1 MPEETEGT
9 TMIALLIIDMQN
21 AYFEDPGLAPRRD
34 ELVLACNRLISD
46 FTGKG
51 AKVLLVGTEHERDK
65 STWSLNML
73 EDDQGFI
80 FRGSDQA
87 DFVPGLE
94 VDGLPRLVK
103 TRDSAF
109 TGTDLIAR
117 LRNWG
122 AEELVLAGVATHN
135 CIAQTAADAFAHNF
149 RVIYA
154 EEAMAS
160 GNERAAADMLRILTD
175 EYRQPVLS
183 TDDIAKRLDGV

>member
-1 MPEETEGT
+1 
-9 TMIALLIIDMQN
+9 MIVLLIIDMQN
-21 AYFEDPGLAPRRD
+21 AYFEDPALAARREGLVR
-34 ELVLACNRLISD
+34 ACNSLIRE
-46 FTGKG
+46 FAGNG

-73 EDDQGFI
+73 DDDQGFI
-80 FRGSDQA
+80 FRGTEQA
-87 DFVPGLE
+87 AMVSGLE
-94 VDGLPRLVK
+94 TGELPRLIK

-109 TGTDLIAR
+109 TGTDLVSR
-117 LRNWG
+117 LLNWD

-149 RVIYA
+149 RVVYA

-160 GNERAAADMLRILTD
+160 GDEQAAADMLRILSA

-183 TDDIAKRLDGV
+183 TDEIAQRLKGI

>member
-1 MPEETEGT
+1 
-9 TMIALLIIDMQN
+9 MIALLIIDMQN
-21 AYFEDPGLAPRRD
+21 AYFEDPGLAPRRE
-34 ELVLACNRLISD
+34 ELVRACNRLISD

-183 TDDIAKRLDGV
+183 TDHIAKRLDGI

>member
-1 MPEETEGT
+1 
-9 TMIALLIIDMQN
+9 MIALLIIDMQN
-21 AYFEDPGLAPRRD
+21 AYFEDPGLAPRRE
-34 ELVLACNRLISD
+34 ELVRACNRLISD

-175 EYRQPVLS
+175 EYRQPVLP
-183 TDDIAKRLDGV
+183 TDDIAKRLDAI

>member
-46 FTGKG
+46 FTAKG

>member
-1 MPEETEGT
+1 
-9 TMIALLIIDMQN
+9 MIALLIIDMQN
-21 AYFEDPGLAPRRD
+21 AYFEDPGLTPRRE
-34 ELVLACNRLISD
+34 ELVRACNRLISD
-46 FTGKG
+46 FTEKG

-87 DFVPGLE
+87 DFVPGLA

-175 EYRQPVLS
+175 EYRQPVLP
-183 TDDIAKRLDGV
+183 TEDIAKRLDGI

>member
-1 MPEETEGT
+1 
-9 TMIALLIIDMQN
+9 MIALLIIDMQN

-34 ELVLACNRLISD
+34 ELVRTCNRLISG
-46 FTGKG
+46 FMENG

-80 FRGSDQA
+80 FRGSQQA
-87 DFVPGLE
+87 DFVPGLQ

-109 TGTDLIAR
+109 IGTDLITR

-135 CIAQTAADAFAHNF
+135 CIAHTAADAFAHNF
-149 RVIYA
+149 RVVYA

-160 GNERAAADMLRILTD
+160 GNEQAAADMLRILTD
-175 EYRQPVLS
+175 EYRQPVLP
-183 TDDIAKRLDGV
+183 TEDIIKRLDGI

>member
-1 MPEETEGT
+1 
-9 TMIALLIIDMQN
+9 MIALLIIDMQN
-21 AYFEDPGLAPRRD
+21 AYFEDPGLTSRRD
-34 ELVLACNRLISD
+34 ELVRACNRLISE
-46 FTGKG
+46 FTEKG

-117 LRNWG
+117 LRNWD

-160 GNERAAADMLRILTD
+160 GNERAAADMLRILTG

-183 TDDIAKRLDGV
+183 TDDIAKRLDGI

>member
-46 FTGKG
+46 FTAKG

-183 TDDIAKRLDGV
+183 TDDIAKRVDGV